1 MERHRADH
9 PIARALMAVQTQ
21 GPNVFELSYED
32 TRIVYAVDAESGSP
46 RLDYTGPMG
55 RHSFEG
61 DAIRTERSARGNE
74 VTVNFDGV
82 SHMRTITL
90 TIFVPDVELE
100 NAGEQSF
107 ETVGIHAT
115 RRRSITGA
123 PGAKQTTEPL
133 QLQGL
138 AKLIEF
144 RAAEAS
150 ALL

>member
-1 MERHRADH
+1 
-9 PIARALMAVQTQ
+9 MAVQTQ

-32 TRIVYAVDAESGSP
+32 TKIVYSVDADSGEP

-61 DAIRTERSARGNE
+61 DAIRTDRSARGRE

-82 SHMRTITL
+82 SHLRTITL

-100 NAGEQSF
+100 DASERSF
-107 ETVGIHAT
+107 RTVGIHAT
-115 RRRSITGA
+115 RRRSIRDA
-123 PGAKQTTEPL
+123 PGARQTTEPL
-133 QLQGL
+133 ELQGL

-150 ALL
+150 AAL

>member
-1 MERHRADH
+1 
-9 PIARALMAVQTQ
+9 MAVQTQ

-32 TRIVYAVDAESGSP
+32 TRIVYALDADTGAP

-61 DAIRTERSARGNE
+61 DAVRIERSARGCE

-82 SHMRTITL
+82 SRMRTITL
-90 TIFVPDVELE
+90 TIFVPDVDLE
-100 NAGEQSF
+100 DPEEERSF
-107 ETVGIHAT
+107 RTVGIHAT
-115 RRRSITGA
+115 RRRSIRDA

-133 QLQGL
+133 ELQGL

-144 RAAEAS
+144 RAAEAE
-150 ALL
+150 AVL

>member
-1 MERHRADH
+1 MERHRADR

-32 TRIVYAVDAESGSP
+32 TRIVYAVDADTGSP
-46 RLDYTGPMG
+46 RLDYSGPMG

-61 DAIRTERSARGNE
+61 EEIRTERSARGDE

-82 SHMRTITL
+82 SHLRTITL

-100 NAGEQSF
+100 NSDEQSF
-107 ETVGIHAT
+107 RTVGIHAT
-115 RRRSITGA
+115 RRRSIRGA

>member
-1 MERHRADH
+1 M
-9 PIARALMAVQTQ
+9 PVQTQ
-21 GPNVFELSYED
+21 GPNVFELSYEE
-32 TRIVYAVDAESGSP
+32 TRIIYSIDADTGTP

-61 DAIRTERSARGNE
+61 DQVRTELSARGRE

-82 SHMRTITL
+82 SHLRTITL

-100 NAGEQSF
+100 DASERSF
-107 ETVGIHAT
+107 RTVGIHAT
-115 RRRSITGA
+115 RRRSISGA

-133 QLQGL
+133 ELEGL

-150 ALL
+150 AALL